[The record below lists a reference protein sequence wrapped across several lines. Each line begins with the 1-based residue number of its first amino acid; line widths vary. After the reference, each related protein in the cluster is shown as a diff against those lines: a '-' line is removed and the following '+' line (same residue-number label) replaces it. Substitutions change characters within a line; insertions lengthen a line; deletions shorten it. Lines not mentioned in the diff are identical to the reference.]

1 MSMPTATAQLTKA
14 TKTLLYHWDVAN
26 EHWNDPVS
34 RRLEDKHIEP
44 LLLAVRSA
52 IGAMDSMGETIAKAQ
67 NECS

>member
-1 MSMPTATAQLTKA
+1 M
-14 TKTLLYHWDVAN
+14 LYQWQVAN

-34 RRLEDKHIEP
+34 KRLEEKHIEP